1 MKRFVSAVI
10 AAALMVTMVVVSPV
24 EVYAGAYEEYDSLIS
39 EFTVNGRVRNAQ
51 YGESIGGYLSDLID
65 NSITFKGKYNG
76 SDIDGVFDKGSSFIA
91 TTNKKYYSTDSSEKF
106 DTETDYLLVLAT
118 VDVTPYYYYA
128 LYPDQVEYYGFSQ
141 CILDTGL
148 IDQLPNDYLWHA
160 GINSGIS
167 PTVSGGE
174 GQDPKVVRLIMCRKI
189 KFGPEDDPTPAPSTS
204 KKKEKKDS
212 DFSYAQ
218 YLAMLAANSDNEED
232 DTSAGLKFSSA
243 NIDRDTYK
251 SEVPAKTVIASE
263 MFDRKSF
270 FDLKVHE
277 PDSNTKFN
285 QELLVKFMVPGG
297 GKQIFLTKDVY
308 PGRDLSITENGMTQT
323 ISWGN
328 LPKNQPGP
336 VYAVVYNQIDGS
348 YVLNGILD
356 ANGTATFTG
365 FKLRPASTITIC
377 K

>member
-24 EVYAGAYEEYDSLIS
+24 EVYAGAYNEYTSECS
-39 EFTVNGRVRNAQ
+39 EFTVNGSVRNAR
-51 YGESIGGYLSDLID
+51 YGESIREYLRELGD
-65 NSITFKGKYNG
+65 SITFKGKFNG
-76 SDIDGVFDKGSSFIA
+76 SDIDVVLDKGKSFVA
-91 TTNKKYYSTDSSEKF
+91 TTKNKYSADYSEDF
-106 DTETDYLLVLAT
+106 FVEGTEYLLVLAT
-118 VDVTPYYYYA
+118 VDAAPYFYG
-128 LYPDQVEYYGFSQ
+128 LLQEQGEYYGFSQ
-141 CILDTGL
+141 CILDAGL
-148 IDQLPNDYLWHA
+148 IKQLPEDYLWHA

-167 PTVSGGE
+167 STVSDE
-174 GQDPKVVRLIMCRKI
+174 QNYKVVRLIMCRKI

-204 KKKEKKDS
+204 EKKEKKDR
-212 DFSYAQ
+212 DFYYAQ
-218 YLAMLAANSDNEED
+218 YLAMLAANSDNEEG
-232 DTSAGLKFSSA
+232 DTGAGIKFSSA

-323 ISWGN
+323 ISWDN

>member
-24 EVYAGAYEEYDSLIS
+24 EVYAGDYYQYTSEYS

-51 YGESIGGYLSDLID
+51 YGESIGAYLSELIG
-65 NSITFKGKYNG
+65 SIKFKGKYNG
-76 SDIDGVFDKGSSFIA
+76 SDIDVALDPYYLYIA
-91 TTNKKYYSTDSSEKF
+91 TTEDMYKADSSENF
-106 DTETDYLLVLAT
+106 VEGPDYLLVLTT
-118 VDVTPYYYYA
+118 VDKPPYYYG
-128 LYPDQVEYYGFSQ
+128 LYPEQVEYYGFSQ
-141 CILDTGL
+141 CFFREGL
-148 IDQLPNDYLWHA
+148 PDSLPNDYLWHA
-160 GINSGIS
+160 GIDGDKCLSHD
-167 PTVSGGE
+167 
-174 GQDPKVVRLIMCRKI
+174 GQHHKVVRLMMCRKI

-218 YLAMLAANSDNEED
+218 YLAMLAANSDNEEG
-232 DTSAGLKFSSA
+232 DTGAGIKFSSA

-323 ISWGN
+323 ISWDN

>member
-24 EVYAGAYEEYDSLIS
+24 EVYAGAYEEYISLYS
-39 EFTVNGRVRNAQ
+39 ELTVNGRVRNAQ
-51 YGESIGGYLSDLID
+51 YGESIGEYLRELRE
-65 NSITFKGKYNG
+65 SITFKGKLNG
-76 SDIDGVFDKGSSFIA
+76 RDRDVALDKGSSYIA
-91 TTNKKYYSTDSSEKF
+91 TTNNKYFADSPGNFE
-106 DTETDYLLVLAT
+106 EGTDYLLVLST
-118 VDVTPYYYYA
+118 DDEVPYYYGTNSTQA
-128 LYPDQVEYYGFSQ
+128 EYCGFSRYDFCSGGQ
-141 CILDTGL
+141 
-148 IDQLPNDYLWHA
+148 IDRSPDDYLWHA
-160 GINSGIS
+160 GIDGSCLS
-167 PTVSGGE
+167 YGG
-174 GQDPKVVRLIMCRKI
+174 GAYFKVYRLMMCRKI

-218 YLAMLAANSDNEED
+218 YLAMLAANSDNEEG
-232 DTSAGLKFSSA
+232 DTGAGIKFSSA

-277 PDSNTKFN
+277 SDSNTKFN
-285 QELLVKFMVPGG
+285 QEFLARCLVPGG

-323 ISWGN
+323 ISWDN

>member
-24 EVYAGAYEEYDSLIS
+24 EVYAGGYNEYTSECS
-39 EFTVNGRVRNAQ
+39 EFTVNGSVRNAR
-51 YGESIGGYLSDLID
+51 YGEIIGAYLSELIE
-65 NSITFKGKYNG
+65 NITFKGKFDG
-76 SDIDGVFDKGSSFIA
+76 SEKPVAFNERRPYIA
-91 TTNKKYYSTDSSEKF
+91 TTNGKYYADADNPKIFE
-106 DTETDYLLVLAT
+106 EGTDYLLVLIA
-118 VDVTPYYYYA
+118 DDEPPYYYGRSQA
-128 LYPDQVEYYGFSQ
+128 QGEYYGFSQ
-141 CILDTGL
+141 CILDDGGMIGL
-148 IDQLPNDYLWHA
+148 LPDDYLWHV
-160 GINSGIS
+160 GIDSQCLSNNGEAY
-167 PTVSGGE
+167 PT
-174 GQDPKVVRLIMCRKI
+174 KVVSLMMCRKI

-232 DTSAGLKFSSA
+232 DTGAGLKFSSA

-251 SEVPAKTVIASE
+251 SEVPTKTVIASE

-270 FDLKVHE
+270 IDLKVHE

-285 QELLVKFMVPGG
+285 QEFLVRCLVPGG